1 MNESISKLEPKY
13 LYFISHRREFA
24 ELCAMEMRYIFGKI
38 SNSNYHLTNQSI
50 NISRSSFIKGQ
61 VTILYFDKNINTIEK
76 KMIEDNLSFDN
87 YKIHFSEFD
96 AVPYQIRLQLMR
108 TLGFTING
116 DFAIKDPDVE
126 FILTKIDG
134 IWIFGTLKSNP
145 NKWLERRQKP
155 YNYSHALDVKL
166 AKAVINIAIN
176 NNFDLRVIDPCC
188 GIGTILIEG
197 RTIGID
203 IEGYEINPLVKQH
216 CNINLE
222 YFGFEP
228 NVKKIDML
236 TTTNHFEVAIL
247 DLPYGQSSQIT
258 KEEQIALI
266 RKTGEISDKAVI
278 ITMDDMSD
286 IIQNIGLKIIDT
298 CIIKKSNTFSRY
310 VMVCI

>member
-1 MNESISKLEPKY
+1 MNDSIRKLELKY
-13 LYFISHRREFA
+13 LYLISHRREYA
-24 ELCAMEMRYIFGKI
+24 ELCAMEMRHIFGKT
-38 SNSNYHLTNQSI
+38 SSSNYHLTNQLI
-50 NISRSSFIKGQ
+50 DISRSSFIKGR
-61 VTILYFDKNINTIEK
+61 VTILYSDKNIDTIEK

-96 AVPYQIRLQLMR
+96 EVPYQIRLQSMR
-108 TLGFTING
+108 VLGFTING
-116 DFAIKDPDVE
+116 DFAIKNPDVE

-134 IWIFGTLKSNP
+134 LWIFGKLQSNP
-145 NKWLERRQKP
+145 NKWLERRKKP

-176 NNFDLRVIDPCC
+176 NNFDSKVIDPCC

-203 IEGYEINPLVKQH
+203 IKGYEINPLVKQH
-216 CNINLE
+216 CNINLK

-228 NVKKIDML
+228 NVEKIDML
-236 TTTNHFEVAIL
+236 KTTKYFEVAIL
-247 DLPYGQSSQIT
+247 DLPYGQSSKIT
-258 KEEQIALI
+258 REEQIALI
-266 RKTGEISDKAVI
+266 RKTKEISDKSVI

-298 CIIKKSNTFSRY
+298 CKIKKSNAFSRY
-310 VMVCI
+310 VTVCI